1 MIEYN
6 SNQNFD
12 TELYSVQT
20 IVRLHKIKGKLL
32 FDWEWTKLERTQG
45 RVLRKAKG
53 KEFAYIHDFIILPPP
68 KKSIRGAE
76 MLEFELKRV
85 KEMAENAEN
94 IEEVNAFIK
103 NIENNFKYSL
113 KD

>member
-1 MIEYN
+1 MKVLDEGIDIPCIKTAIILASSRN
-6 SNQNFD
+6 RRQF
-12 TELYSVQT
+12 VQ
-20 IVRLHKIKGKLL
+20 R
-32 FDWEWTKLERTQG
+32 RG

-94 IEEVNAFIK
+94 IEEVNTFIK